1 MAKAKAKTRAR
12 ARAEEGMVPGRVP
25 GDIVHSSTGKLYF
38 IPLGGGDPQAKARAE
53 IPGIARDLGT
63 DPPLL
68 ENMLSKGPG
77 IWPLKR

>member
-1 MAKAKAKTRAR
+1 MAKAKAKVKTRAMH
-12 ARAEEGMVPGRVP
+12 EPVPGRVP

-38 IPLGGGDPQAKARAE
+38 IPLGGGDPQTMARAE